1 MVSLDPTEPSDK
13 IILHLPEGTSLEED
27 YAEFSDGHSPILNSA
42 LLGNLICPRGNY
54 EASSETSMIID
65 GLDISRLDDDE
76 LYSRLK
82 DLGAEVGPIVDST
95 RKVYEKKLFVMM
107 GGDMVESFTYNGDV
121 DDEYSGSEEE
131 VVVEKPTISRSSF
144 MSESTRFT
152 TTSSSPSKHTD
163 LRKRIMSPASE
174 TKSSDVY
181 DPERHT
187 PSPRPSL
194 RTVTSTSSETYT
206 VRKFVNNGR
215 SLFYSG
221 YASEGTATK
230 SAGDKTSSSPLCK
243 TSALVRILVKLLFLA
258 LIIAIGLYIY
268 QNDTSESPFKAV
280 EQLARQALEAAVG
293 EEAAIVPPVE
303 TTAESA
309 DPSREEGFPP
319 AAK

>member
-1 MVSLDPTEPSDK
+1 M
-13 IILHLPEGTSLEED
+13 
-27 YAEFSDGHSPILNSA
+27 
-42 LLGNLICPRGNY
+42 
-54 EASSETSMIID
+54 ASSETSMIID

-215 SLFYSG
+215 SG

>member
-1 MVSLDPTEPSDK
+1 MSGFTKEQLKNELISHGVALPSPNAKKLEYRRLYEKYVAPVEQYKGDFSSDDED
-13 IILHLPEGTSLEED
+13 LPIND
-27 YAEFSDGHSPILNSA
+27 IKVQ
-42 LLGNLICPRGNY
+42 
-54 EASSETSMIID
+54 ASSETSMIID

-215 SLFYSG
+215 SG

-268 QNDTSESPFKAV
+268 QTIYGS
-280 EQLARQALEAAVG
+280 RMT
-293 EEAAIVPPVE
+293 PV
-303 TTAESA
+303 SL
-309 DPSREEGFPP
+309 PS
-319 AAK
+319 KLWSS